1 MDTCSEG
8 THRSAAARG
17 IGVTRFAKIAA
28 AAALALLLGGA
39 GAAVSGL
46 VPLPG
51 GGDAPEEAAAE
62 AVPAAAAAPAA
73 EVVTLTQEIV
83 VDIARQT
90 AEGASVRAFL
100 KARAALVY
108 PDAAAAERGEA
119 HALHL
124 RDAFTDYLRQLDAR
138 DLAGSAG
145 LARLRAD
152 LLHRARVVMGPD
164 APLAVLL
171 ADLVVQ

>member
-51 GGDAPEEAAAE
+51 GGDAPGEAAAE
-62 AVPAAAAAPAA
+62 AVPAAAAPAA

>member
-62 AVPAAAAAPAA
+62 AVPAAAAPAA